1 MKTAAQNRERKEES
15 LQTLRECFDK
25 SSIAIFT
32 DYRGGAKG
40 LTVKEI
46 TDLRGKLREQKAEF
60 RVAKNTMV
68 RRTLHDLGIQEADSY
83 LEGPT
88 AVAFGYQDPAA
99 TAKAV
104 LDFSK
109 DQKPNQLPTVKAA
122 LMDGKVLDVKALE
135 AIASLPSLDV
145 LRMQLLGLMLA
156 PHRQLLGMFNAPGRS
171 MATVLDAWNTK
182 RQEGGQEG

>member
-1 MKTAAQNRERKEES
+1 MQKTAAENRQRKEES

-25 SSIAIFT
+25 SSIVIFT
-32 DYRGGAKG
+32 DYRGDKAG

-46 TDLRGKLREQKAEF
+46 TDLRGKLREQKAEY
-60 RVAKNTMV
+60 RVAKNTMI
-68 RRTLHDLGIQEADSY
+68 RRTLHDLGIQEADKY
-83 LEGPT
+83 LQGPT
-88 AVAFGYQDPAA
+88 AVAFGYDDPAA
-99 TAKAV
+99 AAKAL

-109 DQKPNQLPTVKAA
+109 DQKPNQLPQVKAGV
-122 LMDGKVLDVKALE
+122 MEGRVLDTQALQ

-156 PHRQLLGMFNAPGRS
+156 PHRELLGMLNAPGRS

-182 RQEGGQEG
+182 RNEEG

>member
-1 MKTAAQNRERKEES
+1 MHQKTAAQNRERRQES

-32 DYRGGAKG
+32 DYRGEAAG
-40 LTVKEI
+40 LTVKEM
-46 TDLRGKLREQKAEF
+46 TDLRGKLRDQKAEF
-60 RVAKNTMV
+60 RVAKNTMI
-68 RRTLHDLGIQEADSY
+68 RRTLHDLGIQEVDPH
-83 LEGPT
+83 LQGPT
-88 AVAFGYQDPAA
+88 AVAFGYEDPAA

-109 DQKPNQLPTVKAA
+109 ERKPNRLPQVKVAI
-122 LMDGKVLDVKALE
+122 MDGHVIDTQALE
-135 AIASLPSLDV
+135 AIASLPSLEV

-156 PHRQLLGMFNAPGRS
+156 PHRQLLGMLKAPGRS

-182 RQEGGQEG
+182 RQEG